1 MTIHVAVMRAIT
13 EMNQSLPAA
22 QTYQTQS
29 SWEVNWWRQATVADM
44 PYLAPHRLRSSY
56 PLHQSDDVLDDVKF
70 CLDVAAQHQ
79 MDVLVL
85 NQTRPDIGLPVV
97 KVFAPG
103 LRHFWSRFAPGRLY
117 DVPMRMGYSAKD
129 EAALNPYPMFL

>member
-1 MTIHVAVMRAIT
+1 
-13 EMNQSLPAA
+13 
-22 QTYQTQS
+22 
-29 SWEVNWWRQATVADM
+29 
-44 PYLAPHRLRSSY
+44 
-56 PLHQSDDVLDDVKF
+56 
-70 CLDVAAQHQ
+70 

-97 KVFAPG
+97 KVFVPG

-129 EAALNPYPMFL
+129 EAALNPYPV